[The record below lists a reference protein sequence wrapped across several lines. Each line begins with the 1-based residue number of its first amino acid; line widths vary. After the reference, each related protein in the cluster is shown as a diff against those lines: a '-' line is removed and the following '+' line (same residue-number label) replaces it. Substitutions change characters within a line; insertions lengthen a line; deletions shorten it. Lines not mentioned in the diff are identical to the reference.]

1 MNGKR
6 GSLGR
11 NPLDWIR
18 PTTFKTVIEDDNTDW
33 KKSSNRK
40 DMNKKLWLIPLSAR
54 TENSL
59 KMKMN
64 KLAQWIQKHNQEK
77 IEDISYM
84 LSVGRSHFEYRS
96 AWLVESIE
104 ELEEILLDVEE
115 NEHFGSYTL
124 GMTPA
129 KKQQL
134 KEKADTLVKRIGSF
148 QDEVD
153 NSEMMELK
161 ECYEQGAEINW
172 KQLFAGM
179 KVHKISLPG
188 YQFDRSRYW
197 AEPGKNTDRKIS
209 VEGIHPMVDRNCSTF
224 FKQAFQKT
232 FYGQEF
238 YLRDHCVGKE
248 KVLPGV
254 AYLELVRAVAEQSN
268 PGQKVVKMKDIV
280 WYNPIHMGA
289 EDKAYSIEI
298 RLTAKEEE
306 STYEV
311 FTLENEKAS
320 ILNGKGTML
329 FDGSYPESNTKILD
343 IEQWKT
349 SSSQIIKGKR
359 CYENF
364 SKRNLNLGES
374 FQSIQNLY
382 IKDGELLGEIKLPE
396 NLKGEYAKYM
406 LHPVIIDGAMEA
418 VIGLILSGN
427 EKEQELSLPFALDE
441 ITIYGKPSEYCYS
454 FVQKSSI
461 PAWEGVEKFDV
472 MILDA
477 CGRLMVSLKGCSF
490 KKVQKQND
498 VQKGYYYKPVWKK
511 ESPLAFASKEYDLQ
525 LRMNSVETDVTHL
538 KEKLRQVDS
547 VKIVYT
553 AALHEEGMKT
563 GSHIFKLIKQLT
575 QLKVKAHIQ
584 FIYAW
589 NRKEVSCQEGVGAL
603 LKTAVREN
611 GKLSYQMIGIEQE
624 KEHLIEDIVRKEQEE
639 NVEVKYSQGERYR
652 KHYEMFS
659 VNENQTSHKVLN
671 ANGVYVITGGAGKI
685 GMIFA
690 RRIAASVGGTI
701 ILTGRSSLTE
711 AIRENVN
718 ELCRYGAKA
727 EYIQMD
733 VTSSSD
739 VEYAVEQIIRKHG
752 KLDGIIHAAGIT
764 RDGFILDKTEET
776 FHQVINTKISGM
788 YHLVDAVRKQ
798 PIQFMV
804 LCSSIAAINGNVGQA
819 DYAYAN
825 GVMDAFAQSHRELPI
840 VSINWPL
847 WENGGM
853 RVDQDTSNYFEKS
866 MGLHAISDES
876 GIKVFLQAI
885 SMGEPNFLYVEGER
899 QKIEKTLGFVKAT
912 VKKER
917 SSIKRDIKI
926 VQSDIK
932 QIMKEIL
939 RIDLSNIEPDKSLDD
954 YGFNSLNYV
963 DFARKIQEKYDIDIT
978 PADFYEYPTFRSL
991 TNYLYEDFGETIF
1004 SQREEEEE
1012 TESSALDL
1020 QESVVATESRVL
1032 RFQQMKEDA
1041 YEKDENKKAF
1051 VSTKEP
1057 IAIIGMN
1064 GVFPGSENLTEYW
1077 NNLKNNR
1084 NMVSEVPAD
1093 RWDVEDIEKNQ
1104 NNIGKPISKWG
1115 GFIKDIDKF
1124 DGSFFGISP
1133 REANLMDPQQRLFL
1147 QTVYKTIEDAGYKP
1161 EDLSESQ
1168 TGVFVGVSTQD
1179 YSEMFMRE
1187 QRPVEAYLALGT
1199 SRCVLPNRLSYL
1211 LNLKGPSMSIDTAC
1225 SSSLVALHEA
1235 VRSIRNGECTMAIAS
1250 GVNVMI
1256 APTLHEAFSKSGMLS
1271 IDGKCKTFDA
1281 SADGYVRGEGV
1292 GAILMKPLSQ
1302 ARKDGDMI
1310 YAIIRGSAVNHNGKS
1325 NTLTSPSKKAQE
1337 EVLLKAYEDA
1347 GIDGTHVT
1355 YCEAHGTGTSLGDP
1369 IEMNALKAAFEK
1381 MYKGKKKS
1389 FGKAGKQIGVGS
1401 VKSNIGHLEAASGIA
1416 GIIKVVLA
1424 MNNGMIPGNPHF
1436 QNLNPY
1442 IDLQETPFYIAKDT
1456 KKWDRLKDENGKEI
1470 PRIAGVSSFGFG
1482 GMNAHIVI
1490 EEEMQ
1495 VREAEPV
1502 KLDTYVVPVSAKEHD
1517 LLKEYVKQMLDSVK
1531 YQEQSFE
1538 DTSSITDWKSEIK
1551 VELAKILD
1559 IEAEELEDSDN
1570 LIELGWDPIKLNQFR
1585 QQLTRKYK
1593 DLAWNDSIIGDSTVA
1608 GLIDALAD
1616 KNYCDIRK
1624 AGALQGGYAREFNLA
1639 NIAYTMQNGREAFS
1653 NRVAFVVHTME
1664 EFVSTMEQFLEG
1676 QEGSYYYQEVNET
1689 VDDEQ
1694 PMVFLEFQKAAEAW
1708 CKGKKV
1714 DWNSLYGNKKPI
1726 RISLPTYPF
1735 RKERHW
1741 LTPLE
1746 KSRATVTNVKVE
1758 RGASDDKNSFE
1769 VKKQALFMSHHK
1781 VNGKETLPGVV
1792 YLSLAYQTL
1801 VASDHQSV
1809 SGLQDVVWLKP
1820 CQDDTM
1826 LNISIEKNHTVR
1838 IQSDIANSKETF
1850 MVCQKGMNKQ
1860 EAEGITIADFK
1871 ENSRFQ
1877 LNQKQV
1883 YRWFKET
1890 GIEYGPLFQSIQTVW
1905 DGKDACLSYLEADR
1919 EYKGVTDLF
1928 AWNPSMMDGAL
1939 QTLAI
1944 LHTGYQAEAKEV
1956 QLPYAADE
1964 VQYYKEIP
1972 EQAYALV
1979 KRAGNQK
1986 YNVSIL
1992 DVNGEVCIYLKEVA
2006 VRTIKPEKQEKPEVK
2021 LSDSSSQIN
2030 FLYQSEWKPV
2040 RSEYAGK
2047 SVNGSNHILYTEDT
2061 KELVRTI
2068 ENCIGTAVT
2077 RKVQIEEDREAWLE
2091 QFVTEVK
2098 DNDTIYFLGGMKLED
2113 FNSSTVQEMEKCQE
2127 QSVIAFFYLL
2137 QRLQQNERKNLD
2149 IIILTNRGYSVF
2161 DTDKC
2166 SYYGSMLAGLALSA
2180 QKEFAN
2186 MANIHIFDLN
2196 ISKGDS
2202 VSQETAIRCVLS
2214 SESKETVTAVR
2225 LGTCYQNQL
2234 KKKNQN
2240 QVRKNALQNEGV
2252 YVILG
2257 GTGGIGMELASY
2269 LANSYQAHVVLVS
2282 RSGLK
2287 EQNQDKYQALL
2298 ANGAD
2303 IQIRKAD
2310 ITDLDSMQQVMD
2322 NIEQQY
2328 GKIHGI
2334 VHAAIVLKDQTI
2346 MCMDES
2352 KLKEVMEPKVTGAW
2366 VLKKV
2371 LEGRK
2376 PDFVLFFSS
2385 IQSIVGNYGQANY
2398 CAASAFEDAFA
2409 TAWNEEVEY
2418 PVCLINWGFWG
2429 SVGIVANEVYN
2440 KLMKE
2445 AGLLS
2450 IEPHEGIEVIRQ
2462 VLSAGDVQ
2470 TFALKATDK
2479 FLNNIGVQSGK
2490 SEPRLMKAEI
2500 EYILKWNRALEVY
2513 AQQKVIAKLKEK
2525 EMFLDEGEIYDV
2537 NQLKDMISP
2546 SKETEHV
2553 FQYLLHILQLEGYI
2567 QLDEELVVTT
2577 DKVTDTPKMG
2587 ITEYEETVL
2596 KTYPEIKPHVRLL
2609 NTCIDHYDMLYQ
2621 KKMTSVELLF
2631 SGERKSM
2638 VADIYKGNRSVDY
2651 FNDLM
2656 AWVVKDYISKERS
2669 RNPEKGL
2676 IRILEIGAGTGATSQ
2691 VIFRELT
2698 QSDQVEYVFT
2708 DIGNSF
2714 VQQAKRKYSSVYP
2727 FVKCELLNIEE
2738 NVEKQGFQN
2747 GSFDLVLAT
2756 NVLHATKDMNNTISN
2771 IASLLMPGGQVVINE
2786 LTSVTTFTTCTFG
2799 LLEGW
2804 WLSAD
2809 KERRMPFSPLLS
2821 KAQWEQILKEN
2832 GFASV
2837 KLHGASLDEENWL
2850 GQCVITGE
2858 MSQIREFTEKPAYQE
2873 EKANIKEKANIEE
2886 KTVVTYKEQL
2896 DVVPEQTKGKD
2907 QQSKYK
2913 LERWMEEKV
2922 TSLVAETLEAD
2933 TEQIM
2938 LEQQFSDYGVD
2949 SIIGLELVQRI
2960 NDEFK
2965 ISLKTMT
2972 IFDYGNIKALSQFI
2986 LREFPENIAQY
2997 REH

>member
-18 PTTFKTVIEDDNTDW
+18 PTTFKTVIEDDNTEW
-33 KKSSNRK
+33 KKSANRRV
-40 DMNKKLWLIPLSAR
+40 MNKKLWLIPLSAR

-59 KMKMN
+59 KMKIN
-64 KLAQWIQKHNQEK
+64 KLAQWIQKHRQEK
-77 IEDISYM
+77 IEDVSYM

-96 AWLVESIE
+96 AWLVESMD
-104 ELEEILLDVEE
+104 ELEEILLDVED
-115 NEHFGSYTL
+115 NEHFGNYTL

-134 KEKADTLVKRIGSF
+134 KEKADGLVNRIGSF
-148 QDEVD
+148 QGEVD
-153 NSEMMELK
+153 NSEMMQLK

-179 KVHKISLPG
+179 NVHKISLPG

-197 AEPGKNTDRKIS
+197 TEPEKNADRKIS
-209 VEGIHPMVDRNCSTF
+209 VEGIHPMLDRNCSTF
-224 FKQAFQKT
+224 YKQAFQKT
-232 FYGQEF
+232 FHGQEF
-238 YLRDHCVGKE
+238 FLRDHCVGKE
-248 KVLPGV
+248 KVVPGV
-254 AYLELVRAVAEQSN
+254 AYLELVRAAAEQSN
-268 PGQKVVKMKDIV
+268 PGQKVIKMKDIV

-289 EDKAYSIEI
+289 GDKAYSIEI

-311 FTLENEKAS
+311 FTLEDEKAS

-343 IEQWKT
+343 IEQWK
-349 SSSQIIKGKR
+349 SNSSQIIKGKR

-382 IKDGELLGEIKLPE
+382 INDGKLLGEINLPE

-427 EKEQELSLPFALDE
+427 DKEQDLSLPFALDE

-461 PAWEGVEKFDV
+461 PAEEGVEKFDA

-477 CGRLMVSLKGCSF
+477 NGRLMVSLKGFSF

-498 VQKGYYYKPVWKK
+498 MQKGFYYKPVWRK
-511 ESPLAFASKEYDLQ
+511 ESPLALASKEYDIQ
-525 LRMNSVETDVTHL
+525 LRIDSAETDFTQL
-538 KEKLRQVDS
+538 EEKLRQVSS
-547 VKIVYT
+547 VKILYT

-563 GSHIFKLIKQLT
+563 GSHIFKLIKRLT
-575 QLKVKAHIQ
+575 YLKIKAHIL
-584 FIYAW
+584 FFYAC
-589 NRKEVSCQEGVGAL
+589 NSKDVSCQEGVGAL

-611 GKLSYQMIGIEQE
+611 GKISYQMIGIEQE
-624 KEHLIEDIVRKEQEE
+624 KEYLIEDIAQKEKEE
-639 NVEVKYSQGERYR
+639 NIEIKYFHGERYR

-659 VNENQTSHKVLN
+659 VNENLASQKVLN
-671 ANGVYVITGGAGKI
+671 ANGVYLITGGTGKI

-711 AIRENVN
+711 AINEKVN

-739 VEYAVEQIIRKHG
+739 VNHAVDLIVRRHG
-752 KLDGIIHAAGIT
+752 TLNGIVHAAGIT
-764 RDGFILDKTEET
+764 RDGFIQDKTEET
-776 FHQVINTKISGM
+776 FNQVINTKISGM
-788 YHLVDAVRKQ
+788 YHLVDAVQKL

-825 GVMDAFAQSHRELPI
+825 AVMDAYAQTQKELPI

-847 WENGGM
+847 WKNGGM
-853 RVDQDTSNYFEKS
+853 SVDKDTSIYFEKN

-885 SMGEPNFLYVEGER
+885 SMEQPNFLYVEGER
-899 QKIEKTLGFVKAT
+899 KKIEKTLGFVKET
-912 VKKER
+912 VKAER
-917 SSIKRDIKI
+917 SSIKKDIKI

-932 QIMKEIL
+932 QIMKDIL
-939 RIDLSNIEPDKSLDD
+939 RIDLSSIEPDKSLDD

-963 DFARKIQEKYDIDIT
+963 DFARKIQEKYDIAIT

-991 TNYLYEDFGETIF
+991 TNYLYEEFGENIF
-1004 SQREEEEE
+1004 SQREVKEEA
-1012 TESSALDL
+1012 ESSFVEQ
-1020 QESVVATESRVL
+1020 QESIEVTDSRVI
-1032 RFQQMKEDA
+1032 RFQQMKEDT
-1041 YEKDENKKAF
+1041 YEKSLESKN
-1051 VSTKEP
+1051 EP

-1077 NNLKNNR
+1077 DNLKNNR
-1084 NMVSEVPAD
+1084 NLVSEVPAD
-1093 RWDVEDIEKNQ
+1093 RWDIETIEKNE
-1104 NNIGKPISKWG
+1104 NNTGKPISKWG

-1124 DGSFFGISP
+1124 DCSFFGISP

-1161 EDLSESQ
+1161 EDLSGSH

-1199 SRCVLPNRLSYL
+1199 SRCVLPNRVSYL

-1235 VRSIRNGECTMAIAS
+1235 IRSIRNGECTMAIAS

-1271 IDGKCKTFDA
+1271 KDGKCKTFDA

-1347 GIDGTHVT
+1347 GIDGTQVT

-1369 IEMNALKAAFEK
+1369 IEINALKSAFEK
-1381 MYKGKKKS
+1381 MYKKKKKS
-1389 FGKAGKQIGVGS
+1389 FGQTGKQIGVGS

-1424 MNNGMIPGNPHF
+1424 MKNGIIPGNPHF

-1442 IDLQETPFYIAKDT
+1442 IELQETPFYIAKDT
-1456 KKWDRLKDENGKEI
+1456 KKWERLKDENGKEI

-1490 EEEMQ
+1490 EEEMHS
-1495 VREAEPV
+1495 REAEPI
-1502 KLDTYVVPVSAKEHD
+1502 KLDTYVVPVSARERET
-1517 LLKEYVKQMLDSVK
+1517 LKEYVKQILDSVK
-1531 YQEQSFE
+1531 YNEHNLT
-1538 DTSSITDWKSEIK
+1538 DTKSIMDWKMEIK
-1551 VELAKILD
+1551 AELANILD
-1559 IEAEELEDSDN
+1559 IDLGELEDSDN
-1570 LIELGWDPIKLNQFR
+1570 LLELGWDPIKLNQFR
-1585 QQLTRKYK
+1585 QQLTSKYPE
-1593 DLAWNDSIIGDSTVA
+1593 LSWNDNIIGDSTVA
-1608 GLIDALAD
+1608 GLIEALAD
-1616 KNYCDIRK
+1616 KNYRDICK
-1624 AGALQGGYAREFNLA
+1624 LGKQQCGYSREFNLA
-1639 NIAYTMQNGREAFS
+1639 NIAYTMQNGRDAFS

-1664 EFVSTMEQFLEG
+1664 EFIMAMEQFLEG
-1676 QEGSYYYQEVNET
+1676 REGKYYYHEVNET

-1694 PMVFLEFQKAAEAW
+1694 AIVFLESQKAAEAW
-1708 CKGKKV
+1708 CKGRKV
-1714 DWNSLYGNKKPI
+1714 DWNSLYGNNKPI

-1735 RKERHW
+1735 KKERHW

-1746 KSRATVTNVKVE
+1746 KNCQTVKNVKAECVAANMDE
-1758 RGASDDKNSFE
+1758 SCFE

-1801 VASDHQSV
+1801 VASDSQPV

-1826 LNISIEKNHTVR
+1826 LNINIGKNNTVK
-1838 IQSDIANSKETF
+1838 IQSDNETGKETF
-1850 MVCQKGMNKQ
+1850 MVCQKGVKKQ
-1860 EAEGITIADFK
+1860 EAEVITISDFK

-1877 LNQKQV
+1877 LNNKQV
-1883 YRWFKET
+1883 YRWFKDT
-1890 GIEYGPLFQSIQTVW
+1890 GIEYGPLFQSVQTVW
-1905 DGKDACLSYLEADR
+1905 DGKDACLSYLESDR
-1919 EYKGVTDLF
+1919 EYQGIADLF
-1928 AWNPSMMDGAL
+1928 AWNPSIMDGAL

-1956 QLPYAADE
+1956 QLPYAVDE
-1964 VQYYKEIP
+1964 VLYYKEIP

-2006 VRTIKPEKQEKPEVK
+2006 VRTIKQEKPEGQLPNPV
-2021 LSDSSSQIN
+2021 SQIN
-2030 FLYQSEWKPV
+2030 FLYQSEWEPVKKELVEKPV
-2040 RSEYAGK
+2040 S
-2047 SVNGSNHILYTEDT
+2047 GSNHILYTEDT

-2068 ENCIGTAVT
+2068 ESCIGTAVT
-2077 RKVQIEEDREAWLE
+2077 STIQMEEDREAWLE
-2091 QFVTEVK
+2091 QLVSEVK
-2098 DNDTIYFLGGMKLED
+2098 DSDTIYFLGGMKLED
-2113 FNSSTVQEMEKCQE
+2113 FTSSTEEELAKCQE
-2127 QSVIAFFYLL
+2127 QSVVAFFYLL

-2149 IIILTNRGYSVF
+2149 IIILTNRGYSVL

-2196 ISKGDS
+2196 VSKGDY

-2240 QVRKNALQNEGV
+2240 QVLKNTLQNEGV

-2269 LANSYQAHVVLVS
+2269 LAFSYHAHVVLVS
-2282 RSGLK
+2282 RSGVK
-2287 EQNQDKYQALL
+2287 EQYKNQYQALL

-2303 IQIRKAD
+2303 IQVIKAD
-2310 ITDLDSMQQVMD
+2310 ITDMDSMQRVMD

-2328 GKIHGI
+2328 GKINGI

-2346 MCMDES
+2346 MCMDEN
-2352 KLKEVMEPKVTGAW
+2352 KLKEVMAPKVKGAL

-2409 TAWNEEVEY
+2409 TVWNEEAEY

-2450 IEPHEGIEVIRQ
+2450 IEPQEGIEVIRQ
-2462 VLSAGDVQ
+2462 VLSSGAAQ
-2470 TFALKATDK
+2470 TFAVKATDK

-2490 SEPRLMKAEI
+2490 LEPRLKKPEV
-2500 EYILKWNRALEVY
+2500 EYILKWNRALEEY
-2513 AQQKVIAKLKEK
+2513 ALKKVISKFKEK
-2525 EMFLDEGEIYDV
+2525 DMFLDEGEIYEV
-2537 NQLKDMISP
+2537 YQLKDIISP
-2546 SKETEHV
+2546 SKESEKV
-2553 FQYLLHILQLEGYI
+2553 FQYLLNVLQSEGYI

-2577 DKVTDTPKMG
+2577 DKVISDPEIG
-2587 ITEYEETVL
+2587 IAEYEEKIL
-2596 KTYPEIKPHVRLL
+2596 KTFPEIKPHVKLL

-2631 SGERKSM
+2631 SGERKHL
-2638 VADIYKGNRSVDY
+2638 VEDIYKGNKSVDY
-2651 FNDLM
+2651 FNELM

-2691 VIFRELT
+2691 VIFPELT
-2698 QSDQVEYVFT
+2698 QWDNVEYVFT

-2714 VQQAKRKYSSVYP
+2714 IQQAKKKYSSIYP
-2727 FVKCELLNIEE
+2727 FVKCELLDIEE
-2738 NVEKQGFQN
+2738 NVEKQGFRN

-2756 NVLHATKDMNNTISN
+2756 NVLHATKDMGNTISN
-2771 IASLLMPGGQVVINE
+2771 IASLLKAGGQVVINE

-2804 WLSAD
+2804 WLSVD

-2821 KAQWEQILKEN
+2821 REQWELILKEN
-2832 GFASV
+2832 GFTSV
-2837 KLHGASLDEENWL
+2837 TIHGASLDEDNWL

-2858 MSQIREFTEKPAYQE
+2858 MSELSDFPEKAAYQE
-2873 EKANIKEKANIEE
+2873 KNAKIEE
-2886 KTVVTYKEQL
+2886 KAIVTHKEQL

-2913 LERWMEEKV
+2913 LEHWMEEKI
-2922 TSLVAETLEAD
+2922 TSLVAETLETD

-2960 NDEFK
+2960 NDEFQ